1 MDKEIDGKQLGYLN
15 QEMQGLTRIYKRYE
29 FVDCIYF
36 VPYDCGNSTLLL
48 LNVIVQENEKASDAF
63 NKDIEMRN
71 ALYNSHERIDR
82 FGGRI
87 FIESCS
93 AKDYRS
99 ENVNIDKVRE
109 LLSAS
114 ILYDSEDGY
123 YSKIANQFDDQLPE
137 DKKPVKPYSNVLS
150 IKIGNNK

>member
-1 MDKEIDGKQLGYLN
+1 MDKVIDTKQLSNLN

-63 NKDIEMRN
+63 NKDIDRRN
-71 ALYNSHERIDR
+71 DFYSSRENINR

-109 LLSAS
+109 LLSAF
-114 ILYDSEDGY
+114 ILYDSEDKH
-123 YSKIANQFDDQLPE
+123 YSKTVQQLSE
-137 DKKPVKPYSNVLS
+137 GGEPVKPYSNVLS

>member
-1 MDKEIDGKQLGYLN
+1 MDKKIDEKQLSYLN

-36 VPYDCGNSTLLL
+36 VPYDCGNSTYLL
-48 LNVIVQENEKASDAF
+48 LNVIVQENAKASDAF

-87 FIESCS
+87 FIESRS

-99 ENVNIDKVRE
+99 EKNEEKVRE
-109 LLSAS
+109 LLSAF
-114 ILYDSEDGY
+114 ILYDSEDKH
-123 YSKIANQFDDQLPE
+123 YSKTVQQLGE
-137 DKKPVKPYSNVLS
+137 DGETVKPYSNVLS
-150 IKIGNNK
+150 INIKP

>member
-1 MDKEIDGKQLGYLN
+1 MDKEIDTKQLSNLN
-15 QEMQGLTRIYKRYE
+15 QEMQGLTSIYKKYE

-36 VPYDCGNSTLLL
+36 VPYDCGNSTILL

-63 NKDIEMRN
+63 NKDIDGRN
-71 ALYNSHERIDR
+71 NFYNSRKNINR

-99 ENVNIDKVRE
+99 ENVDTDKVKE

-114 ILYDSEDGY
+114 ILYDS
-123 YSKIANQFDDQLPE
+123 DDKHYGKTVQQLSE
-137 DKKPVKPYSNVLS
+137 GGEPVKPYSNVLS